1 MKKNLFLIVL
11 FINVFCLGQ
20 TKIYLDKNISIVINQ
35 EFNKKKLSI
44 NEVNKFIENEKLE
57 KSFIKDKKYLE
68 NQDAYIIT
76 DINNPKSFINVNIN
90 KVIMPESVN
99 NLTMDKSDELKSLF
113 TNYID
118 SKVSENL
125 NQFEKGSAQ
134 FINKTKMLSINGV
147 NVLLCTIST
156 SLKVKEND
164 ILNAKS
170 DILYIFNDTTMI
182 VLSIA
187 KSEADYSTWEKIA
200 NKIIQ
205 SINKE

>member
-1 MKKNLFLIVL
+1 MS
-11 FINVFCLGQ
+11 GQ